1 MNETAEERAL
11 SFLGL
16 CMRAGQVVSGQE
28 ACVAAIRGGECAL
41 ALLDAG
47 ASAGTRKKISD
58 ACAYRNVPLH
68 ILPEG
73 EIDRACGREG
83 RMVAAV
89 KPGALCAQMMRM
101 LPNRETDSQ

>member
-1 MNETAEERAL
+1 MSTGIKGL
-11 SFLGL
+11 LGL
-16 CMRAGQVVSGQE
+16 ALRAGQVTTGADMALKE
-28 ACVAAIRGGECAL
+28 IRAGRAAL